1 MFRSCNLPPLP
12 FTNGFV
18 QIPPLLP
25 PRIGPMATPNVQY
38 MKHVLINRS
47 HLFFVVLMDF
57 TRIWLIEYWL
67 WFWHSLLVWEESRAN
82 LRKCDILSVETEMRR
97 GKQRVDVWI
106 INLKCIIMVAL
117 FENYWIMYVY
127 VILIENCRPAYYCDH
142 VSICRRD
149 VVFPLQLVE
158 NWLPSGVLRFRV
170 FSCMTPPPTTVKY

>member
-67 WFWHSLLVWEESRAN
+67 WFWHSLLVWGVTCKFEKMWYTVRGNRNETGQTEGWRLNNKFEVHNYGCSVWKLLNYVCLCDTYRKLPACILLWSCFN
-82 LRKCDILSVETEMRR
+82 LPPGC
-97 GKQRVDVWI
+97 G
-106 INLKCIIMVAL
+106 
-117 FENYWIMYVY
+117 
-127 VILIENCRPAYYCDH
+127 
-142 VSICRRD
+142 VSS
-149 VVFPLQLVE
+149 PTSWKL
-158 NWLPSGVLRFRV
+158 
-170 FSCMTPPPTTVKY
+170 TP